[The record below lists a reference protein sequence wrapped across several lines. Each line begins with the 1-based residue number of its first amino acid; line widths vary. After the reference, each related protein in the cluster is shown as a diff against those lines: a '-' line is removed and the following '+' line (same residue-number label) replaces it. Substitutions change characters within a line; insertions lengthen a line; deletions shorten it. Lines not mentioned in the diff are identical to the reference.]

1 MMNDEQQQ
9 INQEFEN
16 FHKAAA
22 NAIAACEAFIA
33 MDINAPQEPVE
44 AIFMGYKA
52 ELVQAKASIRA
63 TQARANKAKQDAES
77 FRDMMPTSQEF
88 YGCE

>member
-9 INQEFEN
+9 INQEFDN

-44 AIFMGYKA
+44 AIFMGYMA
-52 ELVQAKASIRA
+52 ELVQAKARIRA
-63 TQARANKAKQDAES
+63 TRPRAHKALRDAES
-77 FRDMMPTSQEF
+77 FRDMMPTSQEL
-88 YGCE
+88 YDCE

>member
-1 MMNDEQQQ
+1 MNDEQQQ
-9 INQEFEN
+9 INQEFDN

-44 AIFMGYKA
+44 AIFMGYKSKPR
-52 ELVQAKASIRA
+52 QASAPHKHAPTKPCAMPRASA
-63 TQARANKAKQDAES
+63 T
-77 FRDMMPTSQEF
+77 
-88 YGCE
+88 

>member
-1 MMNDEQQQ
+1 MMNDEQKQ

-33 MDINAPQEPVE
+33 MDINEPHEIKDKPIE
-44 AIFMGYKA
+44 AIFVRFVDEK
-52 ELVQAKASIRA
+52 K
-63 TQARANKAKQDAES
+63 K
-77 FRDMMPTSQEF
+77 
-88 YGCE
+88 

>member
-1 MMNDEQQQ
+1 MMNDEQKQ

-33 MDINAPQEPVE
+33 MDINKPHEVKDKPIE
-44 AIFMGYKA
+44 AIFVRFVDEK
-52 ELVQAKASIRA
+52 K
-63 TQARANKAKQDAES
+63 N
-77 FRDMMPTSQEF
+77 
-88 YGCE
+88 